1 MSACIIASYDV
12 HNEPDYLTYIEGV
25 VPLLQK
31 HCAEI
36 LVEGPGAQALEGE
49 ARRINVDRRF
59 ESEEVAKKWYDDPEY
74 GPVKQ
79 ICLEELLQAVE
90 ERS

>member
-12 HNEPDYLTYIEGV
+12 DNEPDYPTYIEGV
-25 VPLLQK
+25 VSLLQK
-31 HCAEI
+31 HCAKI

-49 ARRINVDRRF
+49 ARQINVVLRF
-59 ESEEVAKKWYDDPEY
+59 ESEEVAKKWYGDPEY

-79 ICLEELLQAVE
+79 ICPEELLQALE